1 MMKRSKLSMQVAYD
15 SDSSDPN
22 SSDPETAENAQA
34 LFDDDD
40 TTHRRKRRKRSKQD
54 AREAAALG
62 VFGSDSDDDDFSKDY
77 SRGKRGKAG
86 FKNLREGGMSFVRTG
101 EGVGNDKEYDDD
113 DDDDDDEEEEEEEG
127 LKQDPFA
134 VEATAGLR
142 DIGTR
147 RGNEGYSEEE
157 EEEEDEKPTIGLRNS
172 LRSALSTTFS
182 AASPADE
189 MSLDDDDEEP
199 TAAAAAH
206 TTSSSS
212 LLKPRLFA
220 PRALGSKPS
229 VSGTATPG
237 SLDGHRGLGF
247 RSGANSSLEQSP
259 APPETHKP
267 LFKRAGLTGGLG
279 FRKAGTI
286 DSTDLAGDEHMH
298 DNNNAEEEEEEDE
311 EEAERKASMTN
322 PLGQGFVSSIRKE
335 AMMFAP
341 PPSDDKNE
349 EKEAP
354 AQKQKIRPS
363 FTDVRGIRGK
373 KAKGSGG
380 GDSDAPVINQDS
392 FAARMMAKMGYK
404 AGQGL
409 GKSGE
414 GRLAPVDTQLRPTR
428 VGLGAVKEKTEQAKK
443 EERRAKLLRGEVPSD
458 SDSEKER
465 KKRKKNRN
473 KAGVVGSSR
482 EGSGASTPARRRPQF
497 KTAEEMA
504 KELDGVEVPS
514 ALKNLID
521 LTGKGVDV
529 GSPGI
534 MAGGGGLSEVENENV
549 KIAKLAR
556 KELEDFAREWKRLQE
571 RKKFL
576 ESEQK
581 QMTEDIDEQAETV
594 KALQGIVDGAEKL
607 SLDASGVDSRN
618 GFEDKIAALA
628 SELEALQFTYK
639 DEVELY
645 DLSEVAIA
653 AFHPLFK
660 SALSHWDPLTDPV
673 YLLDHIRK
681 LRPIFNIRTL
691 EDMEASLAATG
702 YAEKSGKKSTYYESM
717 MYTIWLPKIRRTINN
732 HWNVHD
738 PTPVLTI
745 IETWAGVLPPFVS
758 SNILNQLVLPKVKAA
773 VTEWNP
779 RVSHSSSSKRRM
791 GAAPPPHVWVFPWLP
806 HLSAHMD
813 DLVREVKRKFKGVLD
828 RWDLYEGVIDGLDA
842 WREVFGPGELE
853 KILISHL
860 LPRLAD
866 LLRRKF
872 HVNPADQDIKPLEAV
887 IAWHGFF
894 RQSTFSQLLEAEFF
908 PKWMQTLYSWLVMEG
923 VDLEEVGEW
932 YKWWSGWFPEEVAG
946 YVVVRREFKKAVE
959 MMGQAVDVM
968 EGVEGV
974 VVVPPESGA
983 AKPIKPSPPPT
994 SNTTTSSG
1002 KKKSGGG
1009 GNEKRGEQTETT
1021 FREYMEEWCAEQG
1034 LLLMPLRKAHDGT
1047 GNPLFRITDSPSG
1060 SGGVVCYFSQDVVW
1074 AQDRKKKDVFEPV
1087 GLEKVV
1093 QRVEAGHHHHHRR

>member
-1 MMKRSKLSMQVAYD
+1 MMKRSKLSTQIAYD
-15 SDSSDPN
+15 SDSSHANTD
-22 SSDPETAENAQA
+22 SDPDPTAFPPDE
-34 LFDDDD
+34 FD
-40 TTHRRKRRKRSKQD
+40 TSSHRRKRQRRSKRD
-54 AREAAALG
+54 AKEAAALG
-62 VFGSDSDDDDFSKDY
+62 VFGSDSEDEDFKDY

-86 FKNLREGGMSFVRTG
+86 FRNLREGGMSFVKTG
-101 EGVGNDKEYDDD
+101 EGRVKDEEYGDEE
-113 DDDDDDEEEEEEEG
+113 DDEEEEGLEE
-127 LKQDPFA
+127 DPFA

-142 DIGTR
+142 DIGTG
-147 RGNEGYSEEE
+147 RGNEGYSEDDDEREE
-157 EEEEDEKPTIGLRNS
+157 ARPTIGLGNS
-172 LRSALSTTFS
+172 LRTALS
-182 AASPADE
+182 AATPADE
-189 MSLDDDDEEP
+189 MSLDESADDKP
-199 TAAAAAH
+199 QI
-206 TTSSSS
+206 S
-212 LLKPRLFA
+212 LKPRLFA
-220 PRALGSKPS
+220 PRALGGGYSKSFTP
-229 VSGTATPG
+229 GTATPG

-247 RSGANSSLEQSP
+247 QSTGTSSMEQSP
-259 APPETHKP
+259 APEVQKP
-267 LFKRAGLTGGLG
+267 LFKRTGLGSGGLG
-279 FRKAGTI
+279 FRKAGVI
-286 DSTDLAGDEHMH
+286 DSTDLVGEEKMDGDY
-298 DNNNAEEEEEEDE
+298 DE
-311 EEAERKASMTN
+311 EAKASMIN

-341 PPSDDKNE
+341 PKDGEREDE
-349 EKEAP
+349 EEAVP
-354 AQKQKIRPS
+354 QKQKVRPS
-363 FTDVRGIRGK
+363 FTDVRGMRGK
-373 KAKGSGG
+373 KQKG
-380 GDSDAPVINQDS
+380 DAPAINQDS

-404 AGQGL
+404 PGQGL
-409 GKSGE
+409 GKTGE

-428 VGLGAVKEKTEQAKK
+428 IGLGAVKEKTEQAKK
-443 EERRAKLLRGEVPSD
+443 EERRAKVLRGEVPSD

-465 KKRKKNRN
+465 KMRRRKK
-473 KAGVVGSSR
+473 GVTGGVSSK

-534 MAGGGGLSEVENENV
+534 MAGGSSEVENENV

-576 ESEQK
+576 QFEEK
-581 QMTEDIDEQAETV
+581 QMTEDVDEQAETV

-607 SLDASGVDSRN
+607 SIDASGADDRN
-618 GFEDKIAALA
+618 GYEDKIAALT
-628 SELEALQFTYK
+628 SELEAMQFKYK
-639 DEVELY
+639 DEVEVY

-660 SALSHWDPLTDPV
+660 SALSRWDPLTDPV

-681 LRPIFNIRTL
+681 LRPIFSIRTL

-717 MYTIWLPKIRRTINN
+717 MYTIWLPKIRSTINN
-732 HWNVHD
+732 RWDVHD

-745 IETWAGVLPPFVS
+745 LETWAGVLPPFVS
-758 SNILNQLVLPKVKAA
+758 DNILNQLVLPKVKAA

-779 RVSHSSSSKRRM
+779 RVSSRRKT
-791 GAAPPPHVWVFPWLP
+791 APPPHVWVFPWLP
-806 HLSAHMD
+806 HLAVHMD

-828 RWDLYEGVIDGLDA
+828 KWDLHKGVIDGLEA

-853 KILISHL
+853 KMLISQL

-872 HVNPADQDIKPLEAV
+872 EVNPADQDVAPFEAV
-887 IAWHGFF
+887 MAWHGFF
-894 RQSTFSQLLEAEFF
+894 RQSTFAQLLEAEFF
-908 PKWMQTLYSWLVMEG
+908 PKWMQTLYMWLTTEG

-932 YKWWSGWFPEEVAG
+932 YKWWQGRFPEDVRE
-946 YVVVRREFKKAVE
+946 YVLVRREFKKAVD

-968 EGVEGV
+968 DGVEGV
-974 VVVPPESGA
+974 TVVPPESGA
-983 AKPIKPSPPPT
+983 AKPIKPSSLPQEEKKKGK
-994 SNTTTSSG
+994 SG
-1002 KKKSGGG
+1002 KGGSGGA
-1009 GNEKRGEQTETT
+1009 QTETT

-1034 LLLMPLRKAHDGT
+1034 LLLMPLRKAHEGT
-1047 GNPLFRITDSPSG
+1047 GFPLFRITDSPSG
-1060 SGGVVCYFSQDVVW
+1060 SGGVLCYFSQDVVW
-1074 AQDRKKKDVFEPV
+1074 AQDRKKKEVFEPI

-1093 QRVEAGHHHHHRR
+1093 QRVEAGHR

>member
-15 SDSSDPN
+15 SDSSQANTDSDSSLPNIVDPTTTTN
-22 SSDPETAENAQA
+22 EFDTSS
-34 LFDDDD
+34 
-40 TTHRRKRRKRSKQD
+40 HRRKRQKRSKHD
-54 AREAAALG
+54 AKEAAALG
-62 VFGSDSDDDDFSKDY
+62 VFGSDSEDDEGYRDY

-86 FKNLREGGMSFVRTG
+86 FRNLREGGMSFVKG
-101 EGVGNDKEYDDD
+101 EGRKDEYDEDG
-113 DDDDDDEEEEEEEG
+113 DDDDEEEEEEDEG
-127 LKQDPFA
+127 LKEDPFA

-147 RGNEGYSEEE
+147 RGNEGYSEDEE
-157 EEEEDEKPTIGLRNS
+157 EEEELRPTIGLGNS
-172 LRSALSTTFS
+172 LRTAFS
-182 AASPADE
+182 AAMPAE
-189 MSLDDDDEEP
+189 EEISLDESADDR
-199 TAAAAAH
+199 
-206 TTSSSS
+206 SRIS
-212 LLKPRLFA
+212 LKPRLFA
-220 PRALGSKPS
+220 PRALGGGGNAPKGF
-229 VSGTATPG
+229 VSGIATPG

-247 RSGANSSLEQSP
+247 QSAGTSSMEQSP
-259 APPETHKP
+259 APEVQKP
-267 LFKRAGLTGGLG
+267 LFRRTGLGGSGGGGLG
-279 FRKAGTI
+279 FRKAGVI
-286 DSTDLAGDEHMH
+286 DSTDLAGEEDDRMDE
-298 DNNNAEEEEEEDE
+298 DDGYRREEEEVEV
-311 EEAERKASMTN
+311 KASMVN

-341 PPSDDKNE
+341 PQGSEQE
-349 EKEAP
+349 EEEVIVE
-354 AQKQKIRPS
+354 KQKARPS

-373 KAKGSGG
+373 KQKG
-380 GDSDAPVINQDS
+380 DTPVVNQDS
-392 FAARMMAKMGYK
+392 FAARMMAKMGYQP
-404 AGQGL
+404 GQGL

-428 VGLGAVKEKTEQAKK
+428 IGLGAVKEKTEQAKK
-443 EERRAKLLRGEVPSD
+443 EERRAKILRGEVPSD

-465 KKRKKNRN
+465 KRRKK
-473 KAGVVGSSR
+473 KKGLAGVSSK

-534 MAGGGGLSEVENENV
+534 MAGGLSEVENENV

-576 ESEQK
+576 QLEQK
-581 QMTEDIDEQAETV
+581 QMTEDMDEQAETV
-594 KALQGIVDGAEKL
+594 KALQGIVEGAEKL
-607 SLDASGVDSRN
+607 AIDVPGVDNRN

-628 SELEALQFTYK
+628 SELEAMQFKYK
-639 DEVELY
+639 NEVELY

-660 SALSHWDPLTDPV
+660 SALALWDPLTDPV

-681 LRPIFNIRTL
+681 LRPIFNVRTL
-691 EDMEASLAATG
+691 EDMEASLVTIG
-702 YAEKSGKKSTYYESM
+702 YAEKSGKRSTYYESM
-717 MYTIWLPKIRRTINN
+717 MYSIWLPKIRSTINN

-745 IETWAGVLPPFVS
+745 LETWASVLPPFVS
-758 SNILNQLVLPKVKAA
+758 DNILNQLVLPKVKAA

-779 RVSHSSSSKRRM
+779 RVSSRRKT
-791 GAAPPPHVWVFPWLP
+791 APPPHVWVFPWLP

-828 RWDLYEGVIDGLDA
+828 KWDLYKGVIDGLEA

-853 KILISHL
+853 KMLISHL

-872 HVNPADQDIKPLEAV
+872 EVNPADQNIAPLEAV
-887 IAWHGFF
+887 MAWHGFF
-894 RQSTFSQLLEAEFF
+894 RQSTFAQLLEAEFF
-908 PKWMQTLYSWLVMEG
+908 PKWMQTLYQWLTMDG

-932 YKWWSGWFPEEVAG
+932 YKWWQGQFPEEVRE
-946 YVVVRREFKKAVE
+946 YVLVRKEFKKAVD

-968 EGVEGV
+968 DGVEGV
-974 VVVPPESGA
+974 MVVPPESGA
-983 AKPIKPSPPPT
+983 AKPIKPQPPT
-994 SNTTTSSG
+994 VEEKKNSKGKSG
-1002 KKKSGGG
+1002 KGVSGGV
-1009 GNEKRGEQTETT
+1009 QTETT

-1047 GNPLFRITDSPSG
+1047 GFPLFRITDSPSG
-1060 SGGVVCYFSQDVVW
+1060 SGGVLCYFSQDVVW
-1074 AQDRKKKDVFEPV
+1074 AQDRKKKEVFEPIS
-1087 GLEKVV
+1087 LEKVV
-1093 QRVEAGHHHHHRR
+1093 QRVEAGHR

>member
-15 SDSSDPN
+15 SDSSQANTDSDADLPN
-22 SSDPETAENAQA
+22 DDNTTITNNEFDTSS
-34 LFDDDD
+34 
-40 TTHRRKRRKRSKQD
+40 HRRKRQKRSKQD
-54 AREAAALG
+54 AKEAAALG
-62 VFGSDSDDDDFSKDY
+62 VFGSDSDDDDDNFRDY

-86 FKNLREGGMSFVRTG
+86 FRNLREGGMSFVKG
-101 EGVGNDKEYDDD
+101 EGKGEDDEYGDD
-113 DDDDDDEEEEEEEG
+113 DDDDDDEEEEDDENEDEG

-147 RGNEGYSEEE
+147 RGNEGYSEDEE
-157 EEEEDEKPTIGLRNS
+157 EEEESRPTIGLGNA
-172 LRSALSTTFS
+172 LRTAFS
-182 AASPADE
+182 AATPATADE
-189 MSLDDDDEEP
+189 MPLDESADDKP
-199 TAAAAAH
+199 RI
-206 TTSSSS
+206 S
-212 LLKPRLFA
+212 LKPRLFA
-220 PRALGSKPS
+220 PRALGGGGTTLKGFT
-229 VSGTATPG
+229 SGTATPG

-247 RSGANSSLEQSP
+247 QSAGTSSMEQSP
-259 APPETHKP
+259 APEVQKP
-267 LFKRAGLTGGLG
+267 LFRRAGLGSGSSGGGGVGLG
-279 FRKAGTI
+279 FRKAGVI
-286 DSTDLAGDEHMH
+286 DSTDLAGEEEKMDE
-298 DNNNAEEEEEEDE
+298 DYYDGRREEEEEEV
-311 EEAERKASMTN
+311 KASMIN

-341 PPSDDKNE
+341 PNGGEQE
-349 EKEAP
+349 EEEEAVVE
-354 AQKQKIRPS
+354 KQKARPS

-373 KAKGSGG
+373 KQKG
-380 GDSDAPVINQDS
+380 DVPVINQDS
-392 FAARMMAKMGYK
+392 FAARMMAKMGYQP
-404 AGQGL
+404 GQGL
-409 GKSGE
+409 GKTGE

-428 VGLGAVKEKTEQAKK
+428 IGLGAVKEKTEQAKK
-443 EERRAKLLRGEVPSD
+443 EERRAKILRGEVPSD

-465 KKRKKNRN
+465 KRRKK
-473 KAGVVGSSR
+473 KKKGLAGLSSK

-534 MAGGGGLSEVENENV
+534 MAGGLSEVENENV

-576 ESEQK
+576 QLEEK
-581 QMTEDIDEQAETV
+581 QMTEDMDEQAETV

-607 SLDASGVDSRN
+607 AIDVSGADNRN
-618 GFEDKIAALA
+618 GYEDKIAALA
-628 SELEALQFTYK
+628 SELEAMQFKYK
-639 DEVELY
+639 NEVELY

-660 SALSHWDPLTDPV
+660 SALAIWDPLTDPV
-673 YLLDHIRK
+673 YLLDYIRK

-691 EDMEASLAATG
+691 EDMEASLVTTG
-702 YAEKSGKKSTYYESM
+702 YAEKSGKMSTYYESM
-717 MYTIWLPKIRRTINN
+717 MYSIWLPKIRSSINN

-745 IETWAGVLPPFVS
+745 LETWAGVLPPFVS
-758 SNILNQLVLPKVKAA
+758 DNILNQLVLPKVKAA

-779 RVSHSSSSKRRM
+779 RVSSRRKT
-791 GAAPPPHVWVFPWLP
+791 APPPHVWVFPWLP
-806 HLSAHMD
+806 HLSSHMD

-828 RWDLYEGVIDGLDA
+828 KWDLYKGVIDGLEA

-853 KILISHL
+853 KMLISHL

-872 HVNPADQDIKPLEAV
+872 EVNPADQDIAPLEAV
-887 IAWHGFF
+887 MAWHGFF
-894 RQSTFSQLLEAEFF
+894 RQSTFAQLLEAEFF
-908 PKWMQTLYSWLVMEG
+908 PKWMQTLYTWLTMEG

-932 YKWWSGWFPEEVAG
+932 YKWWQAQFPEEVRE
-946 YVVVRREFKKAVE
+946 YVLVRREFKKAVD

-968 EGVEGV
+968 DGVEGV
-974 VVVPPESGA
+974 TIVPPESGA
-983 AKPIKPSPPPT
+983 AKPIKPQPP
-994 SNTTTSSG
+994 SVEEKKKGKSG
-1002 KKKSGGG
+1002 KGGSSGGG
-1009 GNEKRGEQTETT
+1009 GGVQTETT

-1034 LLLMPLRKAHDGT
+1034 LLLMPLRKAHEGT
-1047 GNPLFRITDSPSG
+1047 GFPLFRITDSPSG
-1060 SGGVVCYFSQDVVW
+1060 SGGVLCYFSQDVVW
-1074 AQDRKKKDVFEPV
+1074 AQDRKKKEVFEPIS
-1087 GLEKVV
+1087 LEKVV
-1093 QRVEAGHHHHHRR
+1093 QRVEAGHR